1 MGRKERKVVANLQP
15 LVEDW
20 RVGRKERKVVTN
32 LQPPA
37 EDLRMGMGGK
47 ESGY

>member
-1 MGRKERKVVANLQP
+1 MVADLQP

-20 RVGRKERKVVTN
+20 RVGRKKRIVVAN

-37 EDLRMGMGGK
+37 GGL
-47 ESGY
+47 EGGEEGNERGC